1 MRLPRLKTLQS
12 RIFLFFFLLL
22 LVTQIGNILITS
34 TLGLGIVNRQ
44 IAAEL
49 ATGKRVFVQ
58 MFEQNT
64 TLLGQGARVLAADFG
79 FRDAVASN
87 DRNTLSSALEN
98 HGERFQADLMSFVNL
113 QGASIT
119 YVRGRAATLSAP
131 DYPWL
136 FTQERQS
143 GAESVIKRID
153 GVLYHLIAAPVATPL
168 PIGWVVT
175 GFRIDDN
182 FAKKIAS
189 ITNTEVSFVSP
200 QGKRD

>member
-64 TLLGQGARVLAADFG
+64 TLLGQGARVLAADF
-79 FRDAVASN
+79 R
-87 DRNTLSSALEN
+87 RNVFLSQLTK
-98 HGERFQADLMSFVNL
+98 FF
-113 QGASIT
+113 
-119 YVRGRAATLSAP
+119 
-131 DYPWL
+131 
-136 FTQERQS
+136 S
-143 GAESVIKRID
+143 G
-153 GVLYHLIAAPVATPL
+153 G
-168 PIGWVVT
+168 
-175 GFRIDDN
+175 
-182 FAKKIAS
+182 
-189 ITNTEVSFVSP
+189 
-200 QGKRD
+200 

>member
-1 MRLPRLKTLQS
+1 MKLPRLKTLQS

-22 LVTQIGNILITS
+22 LVTQIGNVLITS

-49 ATGKRVFVQ
+49 EMAKRVFVQ

-64 TLLGQGARVLAADFG
+64 TLLGQGARVLAADYG
-79 FRDAVASN
+79 FRDVVASN
-87 DRNTLSSALEN
+87 DQNTLSSALEN
-98 HGERFQADLMSFVNL
+98 HGERFQADLMGFVNL
-113 QGASIT
+113 RGTSIT
-119 YVRGRAATLSAP
+119 YVRGRASALAGL

-136 FTQERQS
+136 FDQTRQS

-168 PIGWVVT
+168 PVGWVVT
-175 GFRIDDN
+175 GFRIDN
-182 FAKKIAS
+182 RFAKKIAS
-189 ITNTEVSFVSP
+189 ITNTEVSFVSQ
-200 QGKRD
+200 QGLS